1 VRRTHHGLPLVSG
14 VTVQRTAARVS
25 EDSAIRHTLQVRALL
40 RTDASRTEGQP
51 QGLPTREHSVNNAAH
66 KVRTARGRVRAVQI
80 VERCERLGV
89 VGMHLS
95 KGRTGGRESPAPSRS
110 SQPWDVEDPR
120 AAVAGARS
128 SRRRRREREVQVV
141 ADRRSQA
148 RRPPAA
154 GKMIPTSY
162 KLSVC
167 ERYVYSGTLF
177 SLCKHSLY

>member
-141 ADRRSQA
+141 ADRQSGA
-148 RRPPAA
+148 SS
-154 GKMIPTSY
+154 TS
-162 KLSVC
+162 C
-167 ERYVYSGTLF
+167 RQNDPNF
-177 SLCKHSLY
+177 I